1 VLKSKFQHSRFFRGQ
16 GDRLFCPEVDILA
29 WGDFMARQSRKK
41 SESGIYHII
50 CRGINKQNIFEDD
63 EDRKKFLETLE
74 YYKRL
79 CNYLLYGYCLM
90 DNHIHLL
97 IKERDETISQ
107 VVKRISANYVHW
119 YNEKYERCGHLFQER
134 FKSETIESEEYFLT
148 ALRYIHQNPVKAGIV
163 QNVSNYLWSSY
174 QEYDEKPG
182 ISDVDFALGILS
194 NNREKSISLFKVYT
208 NEKNRDEC
216 LDYQA
221 RRGKSDEEVMIYL
234 YELGIKNICQLQQ
247 MNKQERDDIIRSIKV
262 EENITVRQLAR
273 IIGIS
278 KSVIARL

>member
-1 VLKSKFQHSRFFRGQ
+1 
-16 GDRLFCPEVDILA
+16 
-29 WGDFMARQSRKK
+29 MARQSRKK
-41 SESGIYHII
+41 SETGIYHII
-50 CRGINKQNIFEDD
+50 FRGINKQNVFEDD
-63 EDRKKFLETLE
+63 EDRRKFLEKLK
-74 YYKRL
+74 YYKGM

-90 DNHIHLL
+90 DNHIHFL

-107 VVKRISANYVHW
+107 VVKRISASYVHW

-134 FKSETIESEEYFLT
+134 FKSEAIESEEYFLT

-174 QEYDEKPG
+174 REYNGHPG
-182 ISDVDFALGILS
+182 LSDIDFALDMFS
-194 NNREKSISLFKVYT
+194 NIREKAISLFKVYT

-221 RRGKSDEEVMIYL
+221 RRGKSDGEVMVCL
-234 YELGIKNICQLQQ
+234 NELGIKNICQLQQ
-247 MNKQERDDIIRSIKV
+247 MNKQERDDVIRNIKV

-273 IIGIS
+273 MIGIS